1 MKRNKKKI
9 IRAVTVSNSID
20 FFKEVMLKMNKDGYE
35 TIVVTSPG
43 QFLDEFCKE
52 HPEIQNIEVPMTRHI
67 SLVKDCIALCKLI
80 NIFIKERPYIV
91 HSMTPKAGL
100 LCMVAAWL
108 TRVPYR
114 IHTFTGLV
122 WPTAVGMKRKILMV
136 ADRILCFCATHI
148 NPEGQGVLNDLKN
161 HGVCKKPMKVIG
173 YGNVMGV
180 DLERFNPKRFERKD
194 KDVFSFLF
202 VGRIARDKGV
212 NELIDAFVRL
222 QQKFDNITLTLIG
235 GDETALDP
243 ISPEA
248 EEQIKNNPAINY
260 CGIKHND
267 DLLEYYVD
275 ADCFVMPSYREG
287 FPNTVLEAGAMGL
300 PQVVT
305 DVNGSREIVVEVV
318 REDDQIRICKNGI
331 IVPSKD
337 SRRLCKAMELL
348 LSDSRLRSEMVSN
361 ARAMI
366 ASRFEKSYVQ
376 SCQIQFYDEIMN
388 K

>member
-1 MKRNKKKI
+1 MKRNKKKM

-43 QFLDEFCKE
+43 QFLDEFCEE
-52 HPEIQNIEVPMTRHI
+52 HPEIQTIEVLMARHI
-67 SLVKDCIALCKLI
+67 SLIKDCIALCKLI
-80 NIFIKERPYIV
+80 DIFIKERPYIV

-114 IHTFTGLV
+114 IHTFTGLI
-122 WPTAVGMKRKILMV
+122 WPTAGGMKRKILMF
-136 ADRILCFCATHI
+136 ADKILCFCATHI
-148 NPEGQGVLNDLKN
+148 NPEGQGVLNDLKS

-180 DLERFNPKRFERKD
+180 DLERFNPKRFKRKD
-194 KDVFSFLF
+194 KDSFSFLF
-202 VGRIARDKGV
+202 IGRIARDKGV

-235 GDETALDP
+235 GNEKDLDP
-243 ISPEA
+243 ISTEA
-248 EEQIKNNPAINY
+248 EEQINNNPAINY
-260 CGIKHND
+260 CGTKFND
-267 DLLEYYVD
+267 DLLAYYVD

-305 DVNGSREIVVEVV
+305 DINGSREIVVEVV
-318 REDDQIRICKNGI
+318 QEDDQIRICKNGI

-337 SRRLCKAMELL
+337 SRRLCKAMELM
-348 LSDSRLRSEMVSN
+348 LSDSRLRSEMASN
-361 ARAMI
+361 ARVMI

-376 SCQIQFYDEIMN
+376 SCQIQFYNEIMN